1 MTAETVVRT
10 SCDQK
15 PHRPRVLHALAVR
28 ATLREMLA
36 VDSSPSLAAA
46 CATTLLRLAEVGAA
60 LAAAARAANVATP
73 PIAHDRRWLRTND
86 AAGATGTAEEA
97 AHARAEVCLPEVR
110 SATGARSDTAA
121 VMLEAIVRV
130 ASLSRRCLCID
141 GETARPRGRGWND
154 VFFGKMNYKLPFL
167 VSFDGM
173 GRQETFSLS

>member
-1 MTAETVVRT
+1 MKRKEKTRMTAETVVRT

-97 AHARAEVCLPEVR
+97 AHARAVVCLPKVR

-130 ASLSRRCLCID
+130 
-141 GETARPRGRGWND
+141 
-154 VFFGKMNYKLPFL
+154 
-167 VSFDGM
+167 
-173 GRQETFSLS
+173 